1 MRKTPSQLYF
11 KHIAKLPEHIFRAP
25 FSHSF
30 LSSRNVPVHSL
41 HRNINIIYQT
51 CSKLTITIPERCH
64 WCSGIVHIPNTFF
77 YNFNY
82 WLWSS
87 NCRMEKLIRPKYIY
101 IMSFCFPLEIVLN
114 CIKNLQSFS
123 LSSHLRFFCSSKNF
137 WKKCTCRCSW
147 VSWFSSWF
155 FLIWILIIIFI
166 MSSLS
171 SFLVSFP
178 SKVSLYL
185 LVSFSLDRW
194 RMQY

>member
-114 CIKNLQSFS
+114 CIKNLAILFSFFTFEIFLFIKEFLKKLHLPMLLS
-123 LSSHLRFFCSSKNF
+123 L
-137 WKKCTCRCSW
+137 
-147 VSWFSSWF
+147 
-155 FLIWILIIIFI
+155 LIF
-166 MSSLS
+166 
-171 SFLVSFP
+171 
-178 SKVSLYL
+178 
-185 LVSFSLDRW
+185 
-194 RMQY
+194 